1 MSDDIAK
8 IDTSEKTDSLVT
20 PEAEK
25 IARHAIADLNA
36 GNAGELLGVLR
47 EDPHSIT
54 YRFSADIR
62 GFRGWEWHVVLSGDT
77 EHPTLN
83 ELALIPGDK
92 ALLAPPWIPWEER
105 LQPGDLSDNDILPV
119 ADNDPRLVPG
129 YMDSGDAELDDAA
142 MPIGYGRER
151 VLSPEGRDEAATR
164 WEKSEYGPQSNRAK
178 RAPAHCESCGFYAP
192 LAGALKASF
201 GVCTNKLS
209 ADGHVVHA
217 HYGCGA
223 HSSIREDFSAVQPAA
238 MYFDDAEFDV
248 VTVAANQE
256 TDKEEQ
262 Q

>member
-62 GFRGWEWHVVLSGDT
+62 GYRGWEWHVVLSGDT

-105 LQPGDLSDNDILPV
+105 LQPG
-119 ADNDPRLVPG
+119 
-129 YMDSGDAELDDAA
+129 
-142 MPIGYGRER
+142 
-151 VLSPEGRDEAATR
+151 
-164 WEKSEYGPQSNRAK
+164 
-178 RAPAHCESCGFYAP
+178 
-192 LAGALKASF
+192 
-201 GVCTNKLS
+201 
-209 ADGHVVHA
+209 
-217 HYGCGA
+217 
-223 HSSIREDFSAVQPAA
+223 
-238 MYFDDAEFDV
+238 
-248 VTVAANQE
+248 
-256 TDKEEQ
+256 
-262 Q
+262 